1 MYICST
7 VIFVRSSTFIVTKI
21 RGDNLNQDKRCP
33 NNLRVLR
40 KERDISIVQLARDAD
55 VTEGFVAMVERG
67 IRTPS
72 MYVAKK
78 FSETLGLPLD
88 IIFSSPQSTS
98 KYT

>member
-7 VIFVRSSTFIVTKI
+7 VNFVPYSTFLVTKM
-21 RGDNLNQDKRCP
+21 RGDNLNQARLRP
-33 NNLRVLR
+33 NNLRGLR
-40 KERDISIVQLARDAD
+40 KERDISIVQLARNAD

-72 MYVAKK
+72 LYVAKK
-78 FSETLGLPLD
+78 FAETLGLPLD
-88 IIFSSPQSTS
+88 IIFSSPQSTV

>member
-1 MYICST
+1 M
-7 VIFVRSSTFIVTKI
+7 
-21 RGDNLNQDKRCP
+21 NQARLCP

-40 KERDISIVQLARDAD
+40 KERDISIVQPARNAD

-72 MYVAKK
+72 LYVAKK
-78 FSETLGLPLD
+78 FAETLGLPLD
-88 IIFSSPQSTS
+88 IIFSFPICTS